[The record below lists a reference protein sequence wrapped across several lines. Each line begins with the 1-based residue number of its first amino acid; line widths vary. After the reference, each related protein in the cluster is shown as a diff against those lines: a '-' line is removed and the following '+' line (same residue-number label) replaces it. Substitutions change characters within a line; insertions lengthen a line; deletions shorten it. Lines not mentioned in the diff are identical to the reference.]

1 MKIAK
6 AMLGGVALV
15 AVPFLANAAESDMSY
30 RYLQAGYVE
39 TDVDLFGETL
49 SGFNVGGSFGF
60 ANNFFVFGEYESTEI
75 SEGGASLEMEQMTFG
90 LGGNYPLSD
99 SIDLTGRIGAAEAD
113 FELDS
118 GEGSLSGDES
128 GYLVAAGLRGQA
140 SESFEY
146 EFGVVYVDLGSD
158 LSDTGFEAAARWN
171 FNSNWAAGV
180 EYQDVGEFSTI
191 FAGVRFSFAP

>member
-6 AMLGGVALV
+6 AMLCGVALV
-15 AVPFLANAAESDMSY
+15 AVPFLANAAESDLNY

-39 TDVDLFGETL
+39 TDVDVFGETL

-60 ANNFFVFGEYESTEI
+60 AENFFVFGEYESTEI
-75 SEGGASLEMEQMTFG
+75 SEGGASLEMDQMSVG

-99 SIDLTGRIGAAEAD
+99 SVDLVGRIGAAELD
-113 FELDS
+113 LELDT
-118 GEGSLSGDES
+118 GEGSISDDES

-140 SESFEY
+140 GDSFEY
-146 EFGVVYVDLGSD
+146 EFGVVHVDLGSGLD
-158 LSDTGFEAAARWN
+158 DTGFEAGVRFN
-171 FNSNWAAGV
+171 FNQNWAAGI
-180 EYQDVGEFSTI
+180 EYQDVGEFQTI